1 MTETQAW
8 LLLVEGGVVALWALL
23 SIFRARP

>member
-8 LLLVEGGVVALWALL
+8 FLLIEGAIVALWALL
-23 SIFRARP
+23 SIFRVRP